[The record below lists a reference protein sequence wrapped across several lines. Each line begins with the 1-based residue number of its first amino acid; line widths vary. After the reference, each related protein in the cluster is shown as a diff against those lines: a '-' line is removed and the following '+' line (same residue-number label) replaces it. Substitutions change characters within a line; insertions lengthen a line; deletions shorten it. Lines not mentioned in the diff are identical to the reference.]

1 MLPAW
6 RARRSHDESSLH
18 RLVKSAPS
26 QLRWA
31 PAFAN
36 ELWRRLQA
44 SEDLLLLLDRPTD
57 RLVDRSR
64 TTDTGT
70 PRPSPPLTTRVPSSL
85 SSQFRLSLARMTRPC
100 RARSTHKHES
110 EQSPRCQTSSLSPTL
125 AAINVTPC
133 LCTTLFPDSSPTA
146 ADQPVSTRRPHALP
160 SIGRPPP
167 ATYVQH
173 GPHCPVNLHTRIRP
187 LGVPP
192 FCGPV
197 QGTCCSPCCFLVETC
212 AQKEAT
218 RVCTFSCCEHGE
230 DVTRPS
236 ARVPD
241 LGLPS
246 QTTACTGAY
255 WSKRGIGNS
264 SIVMSWL
271 QCVLALHHLAQI
283 SSPIHANSSTCNLMR
298 SNRGS
303 IGHFAIILEEMKR
316 KPSAW
321 REGVASPSR
330 RRHLRDVYDH
340 RRIMYT
346 M

>member
-125 AAINVTPC
+125 AAINVGQAEQG
-133 LCTTLFPDSSPTA
+133 TLFYCATPIESPRVALNFGMCETWPNLVQPA
-146 ADQPVSTRRPHALP
+146 ARDDRRPHDPGNVA
-160 SIGRPPP
+160 GRP
-167 ATYVQH
+167 T
-173 GPHCPVNLHTRIRP
+173 L
-187 LGVPP
+187 
-192 FCGPV
+192 
-197 QGTCCSPCCFLVETC
+197 
-212 AQKEAT
+212 
-218 RVCTFSCCEHGE
+218 
-230 DVTRPS
+230 VTR
-236 ARVPD
+236 
-241 LGLPS
+241 
-246 QTTACTGAY
+246 TAT
-255 WSKRGIGNS
+255 N
-264 SIVMSWL
+264 
-271 QCVLALHHLAQI
+271 
-283 SSPIHANSSTCNLMR
+283 
-298 SNRGS
+298 
-303 IGHFAIILEEMKR
+303 
-316 KPSAW
+316 
-321 REGVASPSR
+321 R
-330 RRHLRDVYDH
+330 RRHFPPAITYMVEHLQDGDADKTR
-340 RRIMYT
+340 
-346 M
+346 